1 VLDPNEVGPV
11 VSRGLGEFANADIGL
26 VGRAV
31 LTLLFISSDTPL
43 FWLTKSGVSPKI
55 GDGRQ

>member
-11 VSRGLGEFANADIGL
+11 DPRALGEFVIADIGL

-31 LTLLFISSDTPL
+31 LTLLFISRSYS
-43 FWLTKSGVSPKI
+43 FRVAYH
-55 GDGRQ
+55 